1 MRDHA
6 ADIGTNAGKIWSALN
21 TNGTIDENKL
31 KKITNLEK
39 SDLYT
44 AIGWLARENKISEE
58 NGHYK
63 LEDTNLT
70 SKIGSNAGKVWKI
83 LDIWGE
89 VDVSIMS
96 KLSEINEHD
105 IYQALGWL
113 ACEDKICI
121 DSKMKYYLK

>member
-1 MRDHA
+1 VRGHA
-6 ADIGTNAGKIWSALN
+6 TDIGTNAGKIWSALN
-21 TNGTIDENKL
+21 TNGTIDENKI
-31 KKITNLEK
+31 KQITKLTK

-44 AIGWLARENKISEE
+44 AIGWLARENKIFEEE
-58 NGHYK
+58 NQYK
-63 LEDTNLT
+63 LENTNLT

-96 KLSEINEHD
+96 KLAEINEQD
-105 IYQALGWL
+105 VYQALGWL

-121 DSKMKYYLK
+121 DNKMKYYLK